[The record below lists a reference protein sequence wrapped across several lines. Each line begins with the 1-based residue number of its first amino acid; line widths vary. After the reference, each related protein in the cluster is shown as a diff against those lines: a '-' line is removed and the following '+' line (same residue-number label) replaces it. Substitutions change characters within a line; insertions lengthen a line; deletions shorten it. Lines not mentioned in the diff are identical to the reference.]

1 MAYQRFLTDN
11 DYSAII
17 TQEHFDM
24 LLRDVHDRVPQAEQ
38 SAEMDL
44 REYLDQYYEIE
55 KELNK
60 GKAIKDYC
68 PFISYPPGVFF
79 SFNNKIVRS
88 IAPINGYKRP
98 LDKVYWVIVED
109 YTAIPDL
116 DVVPPF
122 RQLATYSPG
131 DVIKH
136 HHEYWRCVN
145 PCGWDFKNV
154 VTPGVDAWKEV
165 SIVEWEPMVDYEQFA
180 VVSFESKFYMLL
192 DKTEHY
198 DTLVNPKDA
207 EWWGEIGVYTD
218 EDAQNYE
225 FNFAPDSH
233 DYAVYNGKVYAP
245 VFNPNADS
253 IEMNINVVPDDPRN
267 INVIKHMTR
276 IALYYL
282 HQTISPTNIS
292 ETRRLMYEDS
302 MAWLM
307 AASKLKLNPQI
318 ARKRDHETGK
328 PKDDWATATF
338 QRDYDPY
345 DNMWII

>member
-1 MAYQRFLTDN
+1 
-11 DYSAII
+11 
-17 TQEHFDM
+17 M

-98 LDKVYWVIVED
+98 LDKVYWELVED
-109 YTAIPDL
+109 YSTIENL
-116 DVVPPF
+116 ERVPPF
-122 RQLATYSPG
+122 KQIRTYAVG
-131 DVIKH
+131 DIVSLH
-136 HHEYWRCVN
+136 NEYWRCVT
-145 PCGWDFKNV
+145 PCGWDFKNI
-154 VTPGVDAWKEV
+154 VTPGINAWV
-165 SIVEWEPMVDYEQFA
+165 GVDYVDWQIMIDYELWS
-180 VVSFESKFYMLL
+180 VVRYKGKYYLLMSKPENFDSEM
-192 DKTEHY
+192 
-198 DTLVNPKDA
+198 NPREA
-207 EWWGEIGVYTD
+207 EWWGEIGVYKD
-218 EDAQNYE
+218 EDATNYD
-225 FNFAPDSH
+225 FDCSVNAH
-233 DYAVYNGKVYAP
+233 DYVVFNDKVYRP
-245 VFNPNADS
+245 VFNPNADK
-253 IEMNINVVPDDPRN
+253 IENNVNVVPDDPRN
-267 INVIKHMTR
+267 LNVIKHFTR

-302 MAWLM
+302 MAWLL

-318 ARKRDHETGK
+318 PRKRNRETGAA
-328 PKDDWATATF
+328 KDDWATATF
-338 QRDYDPY
+338 QKEYDPY